1 MRKNFKLTAASLII
15 SAAMLAGTVP
25 AFEGD
30 IVMEDVP
37 TTEEVFVV
45 DEPAPQEGEAPAP
58 QEGEAP
64 APEGEAPAP
73 EGEEPAPQE
82 ETPALAQASD
92 VWVVNSEA
100 LTPQL
105 EDTDQVRFDKATAG
119 LYGEKYQP
127 IAVLATQ
134 VVAGSNY
141 AYLCRTP
148 LTEAYAPV
156 WKIIVV
162 YEDLEGNPKLTSIRD
177 LTIDDLKTAAE
188 GTAEEATGAWEI
200 AGAQAITED
209 ATADEAA
216 ADGAATDGTT
226 ADGATTDGAAAGT
239 TADGATADTATTDGT
254 AENAGTVAGAE
265 TLVGP
270 GTDAGAAA
278 PEGTETSAEAAAPAG
293 PTVVPNTVLNAITT
307 EHKGMT
313 PIALLGKKGSA
324 PVDYMVLCHGRANE
338 SATKESLCFVL
349 VHEEGDS
356 VKVESTSF
364 VDTGWYFMDGPRT
377 VISPDGV
384 LTIRMA
390 GLLWKMVEDPDGRF
404 VYTDGAN
411 AVSIRHVAN
420 GESMPKTQIASEKYP
435 EVYQVYYSTLN
446 EVFIVTGYVRYTDA
460 NTTVRETIE
469 SVKLLREDS
478 KQAVQPEPTHE
489 FEVRDASGTMYISP
503 AEASVYSQY
512 NSSSDVVVVLRKDD
526 QVQVTGV
533 VYCDGKEYGW
543 SRVVYDGREGYIQTS
558 MLTGTA
564 PAPVDPRGER
574 TGAEIVIYPEK
585 TAVGITIF
593 EYTNGLWYDDAG
605 ASYVTGQ
612 GLEQGYIW
620 YDEYQSRYFVF
631 AYTDGLRITG
641 RLIEATTAGGD
652 TITLSEY
659 NDGAWRDY
667 RYVSYAYTGESTWIG
682 EDGTT
687 AYGEEPPAAEEE
699 IAVVPVGGETSTD
712 PDDYADGV
720 VPDQDT
726 YTDDGYEDYGEDP
739 DADYYDD
746 DELD

>member
-64 APEGEAPAP
+64 APEGGEA
-73 EGEEPAPQE
+73 PAPQE

-338 SATKESLCFVL
+338 SVTKESLCFVL

>member
-1 MRKNFKLTAASLII
+1 MRKNFKLTAASLIL
-15 SAAMLAGTVP
+15 SAAMIAGTVP

-45 DEPAPQEGEAPAP
+45 DEPAPQEEEAPAP
-58 QEGEAP
+58 EEGEAP
-64 APEGEAPAP
+64 APEGGEA
-73 EGEEPAPQE
+73 PAPQE
-82 ETPALAQASD
+82 ETPAVAQASD
-92 VWVVNSEA
+92 AWVVNSEA
-100 LTPQL
+100 LTPQI
-105 EDTDQVRFDKATAG
+105 EDADQVRFDKATAG

-127 IAVLATQ
+127 IAILATQ

-177 LTIDDLKTAAE
+177 LTIDDLKTVAE

-200 AGAQAITED
+200 EGAQAITEN
-209 ATADEAA
+209 ATADTAA
-216 ADGAATDGTT
+216 ADGAATD
-226 ADGATTDGAAAGT
+226 A
-239 TADGATADTATTDGT
+239 ATADAATTDGT
-254 AENAGTVAGAE
+254 TENAGAVAGAE

-270 GTDAGAAA
+270 GTDTGAAT
-278 PEGTETSAEAAAPAG
+278 PEGTETPAEAAAPAG
-293 PTVVPNTVLNAITT
+293 PAVVPDTVQSAITT

-338 SATKESLCFVL
+338 SATKESLCFVQ
-349 VHEEGDS
+349 VHEEGAS
-356 VKVESTSF
+356 VNVENTSY

-390 GLLWKMVEDPDGRF
+390 GLLWKMIEDPDGRF

-420 GESMPKTQIASEKYP
+420 GESMPKVQMASEKYP

-478 KQAVQPEPTHE
+478 KHAVQPEPTHE
-489 FEVRDASGTMYISP
+489 FEVRDASGTMYVSP
-503 AEASVYSQY
+503 AEASVYAEY

-526 QVQVTGV
+526 AVQVTGV
-533 VYCDGKEYGW
+533 VYCDGKDYGW
-543 SRVVYDGREGYIQTS
+543 SRVVYDGREGYMYSS

-585 TAVGITIF
+585 TAIGVTIF
-593 EYTNGLWYDDAG
+593 EYTDGLWYDDAG
-605 ASYVTGQ
+605 AAYVTGQ
-612 GLEQGYIW
+612 GLEQGHIW
-620 YDEYQSRYFVF
+620 YDENGGKYFAF

-641 RLIEATTAGGD
+641 RLVEITTADGE
-652 TITLSEY
+652 TLSLSEY
-659 NDGAWRDY
+659 NDGAWRDF
-667 RYVSYAYTGESTWIG
+667 RYVSYAYTGDGTWTG
-682 EDGTT
+682 EDGTVG
-687 AYGEEPPAAEEE
+687 YGSEPPAAEEE

-712 PDDYADGV
+712 PDDYADGM

-739 DADYYDD
+739 DADYYDG